1 MLNATFKNLTLAQ
14 VREVIPE
21 GVMLPFYNR
30 YEVEVKVDLNSK
42 NGGGYITVKSGGHY
56 VHPVSTDE
64 AIGAIFT
71 FHAASL

>member
-42 NGGGYITVKSGGHY
+42 SGGYITVKSGGHY

-64 AIGAIFT
+64 AIGAIST
-71 FHAASL
+71 FHAAGL

>member
-30 YEVEVKVDLNSK
+30 YEVEVSLAENATTGFV
-42 NGGGYITVKSGGHY
+42 TVKSGGHY
-56 VHPVSTDE
+56 VHRLSADE
-64 AIGAIFT
+64 TIGAIST
-71 FHAASL
+71 FHAYTR